1 MSTHKT
7 IAWESWNAKLE
18 GLYQENINEDQP
30 TYLENENLQ
39 ASEIIPSE
47 MFIAPPRV
55 VNTPLGVYPEESLLK
70 PSDRWDCWIG
80 HTNFDI
86 TNNVAAKLDSEIDGV
101 EALKILG
108 RYSFFIG
115 VAKLFNIAQVRKDI
129 ETLLCV
135 YTEQEVLNDSE
146 MRVTVDLVKEQLE
159 SKKYWSLFVSAE
171 GEFEY
176 IVSDEMDKRYL
187 DGLNNLLEMKSLVGG
202 IILRGSNG

>member
-1 MSTHKT
+1 MSTRKT

-18 GLYQENINEDQP
+18 GLQQESIDENEP
-30 TYLENENLQ
+30 TYLENEHIQ
-39 ASEIIPSE
+39 SSELIPTE
-47 MFIAPPRV
+47 MFITPPRV
-55 VNTPLGVYPEESLLK
+55 IHTPLGVYPEDSLLK
-70 PSDRWDCWIG
+70 PSDRWDCWMG

-86 TNNVAAKLDSEIDGV
+86 TNNMASKLDLEIDGV

-115 VAKLFNIAQVRKDI
+115 IGKLFDIAQVRKDI

-171 GEFEY
+171 GEVEY

-202 IILRGSNG
+202 IILRGDDG

>member
-1 MSTHKT
+1 
-7 IAWESWNAKLE
+7 
-18 GLYQENINEDQP
+18 
-30 TYLENENLQ
+30 
-39 ASEIIPSE
+39 
-47 MFIAPPRV
+47 MFVAPARV
-55 VNTPLGVYPEESLLK
+55 IHTPLGVYPEDSLLK

-86 TNNVAAKLDSEIDGV
+86 TNSVVAKLDSEIDGV

-108 RYSFFIG
+108 RYSFFVG
-115 VAKLFNIAQVRKDI
+115 VGRLFDIAQVRKDI
-129 ETLLCV
+129 ETLLCG

-159 SKKYWSLFVSAE
+159 SKKYWSLFVSVE
-171 GEFEY
+171 GEVEY

-187 DGLNNLLEMKSLVGG
+187 DGLNNLLEMKSLLGG